1 MIARISPSFPQL
13 AAACFPVAGCTV
25 RGSRKAAGYCLILF
39 PPQPFAGPAAYTG
52 NGRTCYEALA
62 AAVELFHDSAHAY
75 PDARP
80 LAAAGS
86 YAPPPQPQEFPQDD
100 EPAHEWPNTIR
111 TEASTAKR
119 MQGLQRITN
128 GLKSAQH

>member
-1 MIARISPSFPQL
+1 MIATIAPSFAQV

-25 RGSRKAAGYCLILF
+25 RGITSRHGYALTLF
-39 PPQPFAGPAAYTG
+39 PPQPFTGPAAYTG

-62 AAVELFHDSAHAY
+62 AAVQLFHDSAHAY

-86 YAPPPQPQEFPQDD
+86 YSPPPQPQEFPHDD
-100 EPAHEWPNTIR
+100 EALMWPQTIR
-111 TEASTAKR
+111 TEQTTAHT
-119 MQGLQRITN
+119 MQRLHDLTSR
-128 GLKSAQH
+128 LKSA